1 MELKNLKHKICELAE
16 DNKRNRKNIKLE
28 KEVSDAINFIDA
40 IEDAPVRRALKLKYI
55 DGLTWLDVG
64 LRMGYT
70 SVDGVKKLVSRY
82 LNK

>member
-16 DNKRNRKNIKLE
+16 DNKRNIKLE